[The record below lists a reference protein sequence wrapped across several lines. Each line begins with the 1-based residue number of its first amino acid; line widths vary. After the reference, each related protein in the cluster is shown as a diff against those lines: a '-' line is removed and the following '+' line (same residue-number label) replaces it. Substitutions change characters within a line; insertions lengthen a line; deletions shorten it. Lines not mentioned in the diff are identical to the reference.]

1 MGSIGRAASLP
12 LSAHKSPSSPPVLS
26 VLPLSPALGAQERS
40 PQPTPPADSLSLAEE
55 VSSGYREEKGE
66 EGRRQER
73 RGMESRRRRRRGRGE
88 GGEREGKGRGMGRRR
103 RMEVRDNE

>member
-1 MGSIGRAASLP
+1 MSLP
-12 LSAHKSPSSPPVLS
+12 LSAHRSPSSPPVLFA
-26 VLPLSPALGAQERS
+26 LPLSPALGAQELS

-73 RGMESRRRRRRGRGE
+73 RRGGGVESRRRRRRGRGK
-88 GGEREGKGRGMGRRR
+88 GKERGRGKGGGGGGGGGWR
-103 RMEVRDNE
+103 